1 MGLSFLQLVSLDPR
15 PIEGEIFSRK
25 SGIFPRLCDNRGLHD
40 KDIMTRTAGLFG
52 ALLLLVIVGG
62 GVWLAVAPLTPAMKT
77 VHVDLPDNFPR

>member
-1 MGLSFLQLVSLDPR
+1 
-15 PIEGEIFSRK
+15 
-25 SGIFPRLCDNRGLHD
+25 
-40 KDIMTRTAGLFG
+40 MTRTAGLFG